1 MAAPFLNSQRYG
13 TDACARESRDLQ
25 NDGIYAWN
33 TYETFLKDCAT
44 PYGRE
49 PEFQY
54 EHPNLRTSHI
64 GYGVADACLVDT
76 YSQLR
81 TAPTRGRCHLQ
92 LFERIFQGVPNLRP
106 GVVDPA
112 LEAEV
117 VQGNSRT
124 ANECLRSINP
134 DFEFKMT
141 PLVPCMQDIQN
152 PEHIVESGWV
162 RGGDDTRS
170 FVRRQEFLKAC
181 GKDYMQKQRSTA
193 GYSDPRAI

>member
-1 MAAPFLNSQRYG
+1 MSAPFLNSQRYG
-13 TDACARESRDLQ
+13 TDACAKECRDIQ
-25 NDGIYAWN
+25 NDGIYGWN
-33 TYETFLKDCAT
+33 MYPNFVKDCA
-44 PYGRE
+44 PPGGRE

-64 GYGVADACLVDT
+64 GYGVADSCLVDT

-112 LEAEV
+112 VEAQI
-117 VQGNSRT
+117 VQGTST
-124 ANECLRSINP
+124 SALEGAEYECRRAINP
-134 DFEFKMT
+134 DFEFHLT
-141 PLVPCMQDIQN
+141 PLVPCMKDIQD
-152 PEHIVESGWV
+152 PEHIVERGWT

-181 GKDYMQKQRSTA
+181 GKEYMQKQRSTA
-193 GYSDPRAI
+193 GYA